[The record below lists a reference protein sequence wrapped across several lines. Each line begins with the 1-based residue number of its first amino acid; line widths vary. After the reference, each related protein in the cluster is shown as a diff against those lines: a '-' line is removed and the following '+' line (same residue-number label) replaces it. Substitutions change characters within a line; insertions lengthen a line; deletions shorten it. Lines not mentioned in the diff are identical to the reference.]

1 MNTENFTR
9 AELERL
15 QTEQAYQAETVRAL
29 NDALAAQQMQLI
41 ELRHHIRLLEG
52 RLREVLAGSAAEGDA
67 GESPAE
73 PPPPHY

>member
-1 MNTENFTR
+1 MSTENFTR

-15 QTEQAYQAETVRAL
+15 QTEQAYQSETVRAL

-41 ELRHHIRLLEG
+41 ELRHHVRLLEA
-52 RLREVLAGSAAEGDA
+52 RLREVLAGSEPDGDA
-67 GESPAE
+67 GENSAE

>member
-1 MNTENFTR
+1 MSMENFTR

-41 ELRHHIRLLEG
+41 ELRHHVRLLQG
-52 RLREVLAGSAAEGDA
+52 RMREVLAGSTRDGDA
-67 GESPAE
+67 GESAAE

>member
-1 MNTENFTR
+1 MDTGNITR

-15 QTEQAYQAETVRAL
+15 QTEQAYQSETVQAL

-41 ELRHHIRLLEG
+41 ELRHHVRLLEG
-52 RLREVLAGSAAEGDA
+52 RLREVLAGSAPDGDA
-67 GESPAE
+67 GESAAE